1 MKLMVSNVQ
10 NLIKHN
16 PYYDTYIQYTEFQV
30 LAMKSLKPVQAV
42 HLKKP
47 LEIVY

>member
-16 PYYDTYIQYTEFQV
+16 LYYDTYIQYTEFQV